1 MKKTFALG
9 QMYERGLFV
18 NKDAYLAEECYR
30 ESANDGDADAMF
42 ALGEMYEYGRF
53 GYDCRQGKDYDKAI
67 DWYTKAANAGNANA
81 IKKYQNLWKQ
91 ELSVF

>member
-30 ESANDGDADAMF
+30 ESAN
-42 ALGEMYEYGRF
+42 
-53 GYDCRQGKDYDKAI
+53 
-67 DWYTKAANAGNANA
+67 AGNANA
-81 IKKYQNLWKQ
+81 IKKVSKFM
-91 ELSVF
+91 ETRT